1 LTQLFSEEEVVP
13 VKIVRSTILLALAL
27 GSAAPCFA
35 HHMAV
40 VVSKQNAVSAM
51 TSAQLSKILLAETKS
66 WPDGKAINVVLHR
79 ASAGEGVTLQR
90 LNKMSAQQWQ
100 AWIRDHKDSIKL
112 VDSDSDVLSY
122 VASTPGAIGLVELH
136 SVNDRVTVVRIDGK
150 VPLEEG
156 YLPH

>member
-1 LTQLFSEEEVVP
+1 M
-13 VKIVRSTILLALAL
+13 KIVRSTILLALAL
-27 GSAAPCFA
+27 GLAAPCFA

-51 TSAQLSKILLAETKS
+51 TSAQSSKILLAETKS

>member
-1 LTQLFSEEEVVP
+1 MKT
-13 VKIVRSTILLALAL
+13 VRSVILLTFAL
-27 GSAAPCFA
+27 GLAAPCFA

-51 TSAQLSKILLAETKS
+51 TSAQLSKILRAETKN

-79 ASAGEGVTLQR
+79 ASAGESITLQR
-90 LNKMSAQQWQ
+90 LNKMSAQQLQ
-100 AWIRDHKDSIKL
+100 AWIREHKDVIKL

-150 VPLEEG
+150 VPLEDG

>member
-1 LTQLFSEEEVVP
+1 M
-13 VKIVRSTILLALAL
+13 KIVRSTILLALAL

-90 LNKMSAQQWQ
+90 LNKMSAQQW
-100 AWIRDHKDSIKL
+100 
-112 VDSDSDVLSY
+112 
-122 VASTPGAIGLVELH
+122 PGM
-136 SVNDRVTVVRIDGK
+136 DPR
-150 VPLEEG
+150 P
-156 YLPH
+156 

>member
-1 LTQLFSEEEVVP
+1 MR
-13 VKIVRSTILLALAL
+13 IVRSALLLALTL
-27 GSAAPCFA
+27 VAAIPCLA

-40 VVSKQNAVSAM
+40 VVSKENTVSTM
-51 TSAQLSKILLAETKS
+51 TSAQLSKIFRAENKK
-66 WPDGKAINVVLHR
+66 WPDGKAINLVLHR
-79 ASAGEGVTLQR
+79 GSAGETVTLQR
-90 LNKMSAQQWQ
+90 LNKMTVQQWQ
-100 AWIRDHKDSIKL
+100 AWVAEHRDSIKL
-112 VDSDSDVLSY
+112 VDPDDDVLSY